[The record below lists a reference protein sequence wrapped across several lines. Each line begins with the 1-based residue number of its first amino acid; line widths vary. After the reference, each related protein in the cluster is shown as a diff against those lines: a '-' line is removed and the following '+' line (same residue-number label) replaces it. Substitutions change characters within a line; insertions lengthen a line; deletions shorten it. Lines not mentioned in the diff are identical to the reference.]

1 MLAARRAYA
10 KALHLAPH
18 VGLHWGDAAALFSQQ
33 AELLRAHPALGSAA
47 NPQLL
52 GQAERLLKGEE
63 PPAHPYPGFCQV
75 AWETLSALIA
85 CRQVLRD
92 PPSAQHQRAC

>member
-18 VGLHWGDAAALFSQQ
+18 MGLHWGDAAATFSQQ
-33 AELLRAHPALGSAA
+33 AGLLRAHPALGSAA

-52 GQAERLLKGEE
+52 GQAERLLKGKD
-63 PPAHPYPGFCQV
+63 PPARPYPCFCQGT
-75 AWETLSALIA
+75 WETLSPLIA
-85 CRQVLRD
+85 GRQV
-92 PPSAQHQRAC
+92 H